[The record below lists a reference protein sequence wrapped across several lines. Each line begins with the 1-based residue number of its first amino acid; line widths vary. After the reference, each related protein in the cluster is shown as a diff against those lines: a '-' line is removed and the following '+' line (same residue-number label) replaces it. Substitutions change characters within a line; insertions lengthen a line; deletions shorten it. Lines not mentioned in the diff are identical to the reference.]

1 MATLYLVAFYPDLV
15 IAFLSL
21 FREDTQYRPPHNLS
35 FGSQVLLHMAET
47 NTMTLLQLAACCS
60 KQFSCRIC
68 GGPHTQ
74 LVQLVVF
81 EWLHMIT
88 HFESCSWT
96 PFVRRPG
103 SLHVPSKTQG
113 LVVSCWILCWILRND
128 PRNIKKHQETRILR
142 MLFILQDGLHRDSL
156 KLQDIYVESLRQAI
170 KNPEA
175 SGHGL
180 GTAVAGG
187 NLIKS

>member
-21 FREDTQYRPPHNLS
+21 FREDTQCRPPHNLS

-81 EWLHMIT
+81 E
-88 HFESCSWT
+88 
-96 PFVRRPG
+96 
-103 SLHVPSKTQG
+103 
-113 LVVSCWILCWILRND
+113 
-128 PRNIKKHQETRILR
+128 
-142 MLFILQDGLHRDSL
+142 
-156 KLQDIYVESLRQAI
+156 
-170 KNPEA
+170 
-175 SGHGL
+175 
-180 GTAVAGG
+180 
-187 NLIKS
+187 